1 MNLHEVT
8 DTIEPVL
15 KQRQKMDV
23 KRPKSYVCILHNDD
37 YTDGEALVNL
47 IMQHFKHNEQQAV
60 EIVVQ
65 AHETGQA
72 PCGGPYGKD
81 EAETRAQLAMQGAEQ
96 HDSIGGGPS
105 PLLIS
110 VEEVAAD

>member
-1 MNLHEVT
+1 MKLDEVT

-15 KQRQKMDV
+15 QQRQKMEV
-23 KRPKSYVCILHNDD
+23 KRPKSYMCILHNDD
-37 YTDGEALVNL
+37 YTDAEALVNL
-47 IMQHFKHNEQQAV
+47 IMKHFKHNEQQAAD
-60 EIVVQ
+60 IVMQ
-65 AHETGQA
+65 AHEAGEA

-81 EAETRAQLAMQGAEQ
+81 EAETRAQLAMQQAVQ
-96 HDSIGGGPS
+96 HDAIGGGPA